1 MKKDMKRIEIINMF
15 RTLGKI
21 KLNKEADREM
31 RNALISDHFEFYKV
45 ARENDEYIASLQSQF
60 DPGAV
65 KDVNE
70 AYQRYAVGEVGID
83 FPRIDRMA
91 FSDMV
96 ANADID
102 ITLDDMTILKP
113 LFKED

>member
-1 MKKDMKRIEIINMF
+1 MF

-21 KLNKEADREM
+21 KLNKVEDKAM
-31 RNALISDHFEFYKV
+31 RIALISDHLKMFRV
-45 ARENDEYIASLQSQF
+45 AKENDEYIASLQAQF
-60 DPGAV
+60 EPTAV
-65 KDVNE
+65 KDINE
-70 AYQRYAVGEVGID
+70 AYDRYAREEVDINLSKID
-83 FPRIDRMA
+83 MEA

-102 ITLDDMTILKP
+102 ITLDDMAVLRP

>member
-1 MKKDMKRIEIINMF
+1 MF

-21 KLNKEADREM
+21 KLNKVADREM

-60 DPGAV
+60 DPEAV

-70 AYQRYAVGEVGID
+70 AYQKYAEEEVKID
-83 FPRIDRMA
+83 LVKIDREA
-91 FSDMV
+91 FGDMI
-96 ANADID
+96 AGSDID
-102 ITLDDMTILKP
+102 LTLGEMTLIEP

>member
-1 MKKDMKRIEIINMF
+1 MKRIEIINMF

-21 KLNKEADREM
+21 KLNKVEDKAM

-70 AYQRYAVGEVGID
+70 AYQRYAVGEID
-83 FPRIDRMA
+83 IDLSKIDRDA

-102 ITLDDMTILKP
+102 ITLDDMAVLRP